1 MSDTEQQFVENSE
14 NGHEE
19 DVDFNGDENTEEN
32 AENNTE
38 ESMPEAQDE
47 EAQVAGEEE
56 TEEAIGEAIEQAE
69 DSQNGVTDGG
79 QINASKGDEDAGYV
93 LILSVFFKENLSC
106 IACYLFVCAVCARL
120 HSERGMG

>member
-47 EAQVAGEEE
+47 EAQVGGEE